1 VLDPDRTASD
11 DDVVTPALQ
20 VEDALR
26 VVPGVLEAAVV
37 VGGPDAGTQVRV
49 VLDDATDHTEVARA
63 VHRMLQLQF
72 GVGLDGDGV
81 ELVLDVTDR
90 SPDVTPIRPD
100 LDMDPLDEQ
109 IDGLIDELDRLSGR
123 DFHADVLS
131 AAVRHPA
138 GSRLPEPRETEA
150 ASEPEQSFGRPAIAR
165 LALVGD
171 TQVCTATVTLA
182 SGGGELRGRA
192 EGPSGSTLD
201 IVALATLRAV
211 ATLVSCDDGFSVLG
225 VSTPEVG
232 DSTVAVVQI
241 ECCLHGEPERLT
253 GSSEVRGDL
262 HQAVV
267 RATLDAVNRRLPLL
281 APAL

>member
-1 VLDPDRTASD
+1 MPDETAAAS
-11 DDVVTPALQ
+11 PALQ

-26 VVPGVLEAAVV
+26 VVPGVLEASVS
-37 VGGPDAGTQVRV
+37 VGGPDHGTQVRV
-49 VLDDATDHTEVARA
+49 LLEDASDHLEVARA
-63 VHRMLQLQF
+63 VHRMLQMQF
-72 GVGLDGDGV
+72 GVGLDDDGV
-81 ELVLDVTDR
+81 ELVLDVTDAAR
-90 SPDVTPIRPD
+90 GVTPIRPGVADD
-100 LDMDPLDEQ
+100 LLDQ
-109 IDGLIDELDRLSGR
+109 QLDGLLDELDRMSGR
-123 DFHADVLS
+123 DFHADVLR

-138 GSRLPEPRETEA
+138 GSRLPQQTEPDPPAEA
-150 ASEPEQSFGRPAIAR
+150 DPFGRPAITR

-171 TQVCTATVTLA
+171 HRVSTATVTLT
-182 SGGGELRGRA
+182 SVVGELRGRA
-192 EGPSGSTLD
+192 EGSSSATLEV
-201 IVALATLRAV
+201 VALASVRAV
-211 ATLVSCDDGFSVLG
+211 AALVGCDDGFSVLG